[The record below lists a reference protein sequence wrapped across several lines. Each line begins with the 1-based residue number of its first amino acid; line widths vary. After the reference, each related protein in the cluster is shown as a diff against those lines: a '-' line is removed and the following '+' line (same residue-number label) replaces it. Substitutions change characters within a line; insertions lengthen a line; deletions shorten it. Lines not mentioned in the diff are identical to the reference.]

1 MAKQIATINQASSE
15 SATGNFP
22 GATGMFFGGN
32 ARTLAFQGT
41 FASATIKLS
50 ASYDGGTTF
59 ITLTDSD
66 GSDLAITADSIVNI
80 SLGSGVRIRFDVTGI
95 SGTID
100 VKVFMA

>member
-1 MAKQIATINQASSE
+1 MANKIATINTS

-22 GATGMFFGGN
+22 SANGQGFGGN

-41 FASATIKLS
+41 FASGTIKIS

-66 GSDLAITADSIVNI
+66 GSDVSITSDSIVNI
-80 SLGSGVRIRFDVTGI
+80 SLGTGVKIRYDVSGV
-95 SGTID
+95 SGTMD
-100 VKVFMA
+100 VDVFMA